1 MSSRIV
7 HVAVG
12 VIVNKDGKILI
23 AKRPEQSH
31 QGGLWEFPG
40 GKVEQG
46 ESLFAAL
53 QRELFE
59 ELAIQIISTQPLIK
73 IRHDYGDKIVLL
85 DVHKVTEFIGEAKG
99 NEGQPIQWV

>member
-1 MSSRIV
+1 MSSRVV

-12 VIVNKDGKILI
+12 VIVDKNENILI
-23 AKRPEQSH
+23 AKRADTAH

-46 ESLFAAL
+46 ENIFAAL
-53 QRELFE
+53 KRELQE
-59 ELAIQIISTQPLIK
+59 ELAIEITATQPLIK

-85 DVHKVTEFIGEAKG
+85 DVHKVT
-99 NEGQPIQWV
+99 